1 MHYNHNHYNHN
12 IVLVGPMGAGKS
24 TIGRLLA
31 AELGLPFFDSDREI
45 EDRSGANIPWIFD
58 VEGEEGFRRRETH
71 TIIELLQEQGPM
83 VLATG
88 GGAIMRAK
96 NRLTISQAS
105 TVIYLHTTIEQQL
118 QRTAKD
124 KNRPLLQN
132 DNPKA
137 VLTNLFSIRDPL
149 YREAADIIIKTDR
162 QSPKSVVR
170 LIIKKL
176 KDL

>member
-1 MHYNHNHYNHN
+1 MQYNHN

-31 AELGLPFFDSDREI
+31 TELGLPFFDSDREI
-45 EDRSGANIPWIFD
+45 EARSGANIPWIFD
-58 VEGEEGFRRRETH
+58 VEGEDGFRRRETQ
-71 TIIELLQEQGPM
+71 TIIELLQEEGPI

-88 GGAIMRAK
+88 GGAIMRPE
-96 NRLTISQAS
+96 NRVAISQSS

-118 QRTAKD
+118 QRTSKD

-137 VLTNLFSIRDPL
+137 VLENLFEIRDPL
-149 YREAADIIIKTDR
+149 YREAADLIVKTDR

-170 LIIKKL
+170 LITKKL
-176 KDL
+176 KNL

>member
-1 MHYNHNHYNHN
+1 
-12 IVLVGPMGAGKS
+12 MGAGKS

-31 AELGLPFFDSDREI
+31 TELGLPFFDSDREI
-45 EDRSGANIPWIFD
+45 EGRSGANIPWIFD
-58 VEGEEGFRRRETH
+58 VEGEEGFRRRETQ
-71 TIIELLQEQGPM
+71 TIIELLQEEGPI

-88 GGAIMRAK
+88 GGAIMRPE
-96 NRLTISQAS
+96 NRTAISQSS

-118 QRTAKD
+118 QRTSKD

-137 VLTNLFSIRDPL
+137 VLESLFELRDPL
-149 YREAADIIIKTDR
+149 YREAADLIVKTDR

-170 LIIKKL
+170 LITKKL
-176 KDL
+176 KNL

>member
-1 MHYNHNHYNHN
+1 MHYNHN

-31 AELGLPFFDSDREI
+31 TELGLPFFDSDHEI
-45 EDRSGANIPWIFD
+45 EQRSGANIPWIFD
-58 VEGEEGFRRRETH
+58 VEGEEGFRRRETQ
-71 TIIELLQEQGPM
+71 TIIELLEEKDPI

-88 GGAIMRAK
+88 GGAIMRPE
-96 NRLTISQAS
+96 NRQAISQSS

-132 DNPKA
+132 DNPRA
-137 VLTNLFSIRDPL
+137 VLENLFAIRDPL
-149 YREAADIIIKTDR
+149 YRETADLIIKTDR

-170 LIIKKL
+170 IITKKL

>member
-1 MHYNHNHYNHN
+1 MQYNHN

-31 AELGLPFFDSDREI
+31 TELGLPFFDSDREI
-45 EDRSGANIPWIFD
+45 EGRSGANIPWIFD
-58 VEGEEGFRRRETH
+58 VEGEEGFRRRETQ
-71 TIIELLQEQGPM
+71 TIIELLQEEGPI

-88 GGAIMRAK
+88 GGAIMRAE
-96 NRLTISQAS
+96 NRTAISQNS

-118 QRTAKD
+118 QRTSKD

-137 VLTNLFSIRDPL
+137 VLEKLFEIRDPL
-149 YREAADIIIKTDR
+149 YREAADLIVKTDR

-170 LIIKKL
+170 LITKKL
-176 KDL
+176 NNL

>member
-1 MHYNHNHYNHN
+1 MQYNHN

-45 EDRSGANIPWIFD
+45 ESRSGANIPWIFD
-58 VEGEEGFRRRETH
+58 VEGEEGFRRRETQ
-71 TIIELLQEQGPM
+71 TIIELLQEEGPIVM
-83 VLATG
+83 ATG
-88 GGAIMRAK
+88 GGAIMRAE
-96 NRLTISQAS
+96 NRTAISQSS

-118 QRTAKD
+118 QRTSKD

-137 VLTNLFSIRDPL
+137 VLENLFEIRDPL
-149 YREAADIIIKTDR
+149 YREAADLIVKTDR

-170 LIIKKL
+170 LITKKL
-176 KDL
+176 HNL